1 MSDARGI
8 AAPIGQ
14 PLRRKEDARLLRG
27 QGRFSDDFALPGQA
41 CAAMVRSP
49 HPHARIVAIETDAA
63 RAMPGVLGVFT
74 GVDVAADGLGAIP
87 HNPVPANRYDLK
99 LRAPGGGAIFFGPH
113 ALLPVDRARHVG
125 EAVAM
130 VVAETPA
137 QAQEAAEAVRVT
149 WAPLPFVVDTA
160 EAAGGRAPAVWD
172 EVPTNVCV
180 DAAFGSDEA
189 AVDAAFA
196 GAAHV
201 VARDFHVGRVTGVP
215 IEPRAALGAW
225 DASAGRY
232 VLYAG
237 SGGAFRQRRE
247 LAEVL
252 GLPPE
257 RLRVVSLDVGGN
269 FGTKNRVYVEYGLV
283 LWAARRVGRPVKY
296 TATRAETLVSDYQ
309 GRDLVTRVALAL
321 AADGRFLALRADN
334 ISNAGARAVSFSPL
348 GKGSALVTGNY
359 DIPVARVRARAVFT
373 NTVPTQ
379 AYRSSGRPEVTFAIE
394 RLVDLAAAAMGI
406 DRVELRRRNLIAETR
421 MPYANPFGMV
431 YDSGRYAE
439 NMALAMRLADW
450 EGFEKRRTEARAR
463 GVLLGRGLAS
473 YVESSVGTPREQAR
487 MIVRP
492 VSGPGVPGGIVRP
505 AARAGASVEGVVE
518 VVIGTQSAGQ
528 GHETTFAQVAAER
541 LGLDV
546 EAIRIRL
553 GDTDLV
559 RFGGGTHSGRSM
571 RMAGTVIALASDDLI
586 AEGKRRAAQAMEAAE
601 SDMRYARGR
610 FTVAGTDRGIG
621 LFELPGALE
630 VARDNEMHEPVFPN
644 GCHVCEVEVDPETG
658 AVRLVRY
665 AAVDDVGRAINPLI
679 VDGQTHGGIVMGL
692 GQALCEACVL
702 DGASGQTLT
711 GSLMDYALPR
721 AADVPSFATRLNEVP
736 SPTNPLGVKA
746 GGEGGTTPAPA
757 VVASALAHA
766 LAPLGVAGVP
776 MPATPYAIWQALRA
790 ARTPADRCI
799 ALSALSASS

>member
-1 MSDARGI
+1 
-8 AAPIGQ
+8 
-14 PLRRKEDARLLRG
+14 
-27 QGRFSDDFALPGQA
+27 
-41 CAAMVRSP
+41 
-49 HPHARIVAIETDAA
+49 
-63 RAMPGVLGVFT
+63 
-74 GVDVAADGLGAIP
+74 VD
-87 HNPVPANRYDLK
+87 
-99 LRAPGGGAIFFGPH
+99 
-113 ALLPVDRARHVG
+113 
-125 EAVAM
+125 
-130 VVAETPA
+130 
-137 QAQEAAEAVRVT
+137 
-149 WAPLPFVVDTA
+149 
-160 EAAGGRAPAVWD
+160 
-172 EVPTNVCV
+172 C
-180 DAAFGSDEA
+180 AFGSDPA

-201 VARDFHVGRVTGVP
+201 VAHEFHVGRVTGVP
-215 IEPRAALGAW
+215 LEPRAALGAFEA
-225 DASAGRY
+225 ASGRY

-247 LAEVL
+247 IAEVL

-283 LWAARRVGRPVKY
+283 LWAARRLGRPVKY

-321 AADGRFLALRADN
+321 DAGGRFLALRADN

-394 RLVDLAAAAMGI
+394 RLIDLAAAQVGI
-406 DRVELRRRNLIAETR
+406 DRIELRRRNLIDEAR
-421 MPYANPFGMV
+421 MPYTNPFGMA

-439 NMALAMRLADW
+439 NMGLAMRLAGWD
-450 EGFEKRRTEARAR
+450 GFAARRAEAAAR
-463 GVLLGRGLAS
+463 GALLGRGLAN
-473 YVESSVGTPREQAR
+473 YVESSVGAPREQAR

-492 VSGPGVPGGIVRP
+492 
-505 AARAGASVEGVVE
+505 EGVVD
-518 VVIGTQSAGQ
+518 VVIGTQPAGQ
-528 GHETTFAQVAAER
+528 GHETSFAQVAAER
-541 LGLDV
+541 LELGV
-546 EAIRIRL
+546 EAIRIVL

-571 RMAGTVIALASDDLI
+571 RMAGTVIALAAGDLI
-586 AEGKRRAAQAMEAAE
+586 AEGRRRATQALEAAE
-601 SDMRYARGR
+601 ADVRYARGR
-610 FTVAGTDRGIG
+610 FTVAGTDRGLG
-621 LFELPGALE
+621 LFEVPGGLE
-630 VARDNEMHEPVFPN
+630 ITRDNEMHEPVFPN

-679 VDGQTHGGIVMGL
+679 VEGQTHGGIVQGV
-692 GQALCEACVL
+692 GQALWEACVV
-702 DGASGQTLT
+702 DRAGGQTLT
-711 GSLMDYALPR
+711 GSLLDYALPR

-757 VVASALAHA
+757 VVASAIADA
-766 LAPLGVAGVP
+766 LATLGVREIGL
-776 MPATPYAIWQALRA
+776 PATPYAIWR
-790 ARTPADRCI
+790 
-799 ALSALSASS
+799 ALSAMTRRSARAPAHPMRGADIERQ